1 MEDHPITRHPALA
14 AALFAAAIYVGCAV
28 SPPALMDDVD
38 AVQAQIARNMLESG
52 DWVTARLNGI
62 AYLEKAPGPYWMMAA
77 SYAFFGVRDWA
88 ARLPF
93 ALSAIALAFLTA
105 RFGAWAF
112 SHQTGLYAGL
122 ATTACAGLWLF
133 TRIAIPDVTLTLT
146 IALAMWA
153 FLRTE
158 EGDRGW
164 WTWLMWA
171 AMGVGFLLKGLIA
184 LVFPLSAAGLYLLLT
199 GQLFTRSIYARFRVF
214 SGVALVAAICL
225 PWVALAMLRNPP
237 LFDFTMHSGPGEYHG
252 FFWFFFFNEHLFR
265 FLNMRWPRDYNTV
278 PRHLFWLLHLA
289 WLFPWSVYLPQA
301 LRSLPTRTP
310 RDRAARTRL
319 LAWCWAGFLLV
330 FFTLSTTQE
339 YYSMPAYPALAL
351 LIGDALTRES
361 RWLNI
366 GTRVLAVITS
376 ILAAAL
382 GLILFGVRNIPT
394 PGDISQALTSNP
406 DAYTLSLGHMQD
418 LTLPAFAYLRT
429 PLLIAALAFFVG
441 AIAAWRFRGERLAL
455 GLAAMMVLFTQ
466 AARLALV
473 GFDPYLSSRPLA
485 EALLRAPAGD
495 VILDNQYYTFSSV
508 FFYAHERLRN
518 RALLLNG
525 RVNNLEY
532 GSYAPGA
539 PNVFLND
546 RDLAARWV
554 DPTRKYLFIE
564 GPQLGRIAN
573 LVGRENLH
581 IVKESGGKLLLTN
594 QPFVK
599 TENTQT
605 GWFLPL

>member
-1 MEDHPITRHPALA
+1 MEDHPIARHPALA
-14 AALFAAAIYVGCAV
+14 ATLVAAAIYLGCV
-28 SPPALMDDVD
+28 ISPPALMDDVD
-38 AVQAQIARNMLESG
+38 AVQAQIARNMLDSG

-112 SHQTGLYAGL
+112 SHQTGFYAGL

-158 EGDRGW
+158 EGDQGPW
-164 WTWLMWA
+164 PWLMWA

-184 LVFPLSAAGLYLLLT
+184 LVFPLGAAGLYLLLT
-199 GQLFTRSIYARFRVF
+199 GQLFTRSIFARFRVF

-539 PNVFLND
+539 PRVFID
-546 RDLAARWV
+546 DHTLATRWAASS
-554 DPTRKYLFIE
+554 RCYLFLE

>member
-1 MEDHPITRHPALA
+1 MEDHPLTRRPALV
-14 AALFAAAIYVGCAV
+14 AALFAASIYLGCAI

-62 AYLEKAPGPYWMMAA
+62 AYLEKAPGPYWLMAA
-77 SYAFFGVRDWA
+77 SYTIFGVRDWA

-105 RFGAWAF
+105 SFGAWAF
-112 SHQTGLYAGL
+112 SRRAGLFAGL

-133 TRIAIPDVTLTLT
+133 TRIQIPDVTLTLT

-158 EGDRGW
+158 AGERGAW
-164 WTWLMWA
+164 PWLMWA
-171 AMGVGFLLKGLIA
+171 AMGAGFLLKGLIA
-184 LVFPLSAAGLYLLLT
+184 LVFPLAAAGLYLLLT
-199 GQLFTRSIYARFRVF
+199 RQLFTRNIFARFRVF
-214 SGVALVAAICL
+214 AGIAIVAAICL
-225 PWVALAMLRNPP
+225 PWVVLAMLSNPP

-289 WLFPWSVYLPQA
+289 WLFPWSVYLPEA
-301 LRSLPTRTP
+301 LRALPGRAP
-310 RDRAARTRL
+310 VDRAAKTRL
-319 LAWCWAGFLLV
+319 LAWCWAGFLLA

-339 YYSMPAYPALAL
+339 YYSMPCYPALAL
-351 LIGDALTRES
+351 LIGDALAHDS
-361 RWLNI
+361 RWI
-366 GTRVLAVITS
+366 HTGTRVLAVLTT
-376 ILAAAL
+376 ILAASL
-382 GLILFGVRNIPT
+382 GLIWFAVRGIPT
-394 PGDISQALTSNP
+394 PGDISRALSSNP

-418 LTLPAFAYLRT
+418 LTLSAFAYLRT
-429 PLLIAALAFFVG
+429 PLLVAVFAFAVG
-441 AIAAWRFRGERLAL
+441 AIAAWRFHGVRLAL

-473 GFDPYLSSRPLA
+473 SFDPYLSSRPLA

-508 FFYAHERLRN
+508 FFYAHDRLSN
-518 RALLLNG
+518 GALLLNG

-539 PNVFLND
+539 RQVFIND
-546 RDLAARWV
+546 GDFAARWNA
-554 DPTRKYLFIE
+554 PGRAYLFLE
-564 GPQLGRIAN
+564 APQLDRIGK
-573 LVGRENLH
+573 LVGRDRLH
-581 IVKESGGKLLLTN
+581 TVKEVGGKLLLTN
-594 QPFVK
+594 LALA
-599 TENTQT
+599 TN
-605 GWFLPL
+605 

>member
-1 MEDHPITRHPALA
+1 MEDHPLTRRPALIAALA
-14 AALFAAAIYVGCAV
+14 AAFIYLGCAI

-38 AVQAQIARNMLESG
+38 AVQAQIARNMLDSG

-77 SYAFFGVRDWA
+77 SYSLFGVRDWA

-112 SHQTGLYAGL
+112 SERAGLYAGL
-122 ATTACAGLWLF
+122 AATACAGLWLF
-133 TRIAIPDVTLTLT
+133 TRIQIPDVTLTLT

-158 EGDRGW
+158 DGASGPW
-164 WTWLMWA
+164 PWIMWA
-171 AMGVGFLLKGLIA
+171 SMGTGFLLKGLIA
-184 LVFPLSAAGLYLLLT
+184 LVFPLAAAMLYLLLT
-199 GQLFTRSIYARFRVF
+199 RQLFARNIFAHFRVF
-214 SGVALVAAICL
+214 AGIALLAAICL
-225 PWVALAMLRNPP
+225 PWIVLAMFRNPP

-289 WLFPWSVYLPQA
+289 WLFPWSVYLPEA
-301 LRSLPTRTP
+301 LRSLPTRAP
-310 RDRAARTRL
+310 LDRAAKTRL

-351 LIGDALTRES
+351 LIGDALTRDS
-361 RWLNI
+361 RWI
-366 GTRVLAVITS
+366 RTGTRVLAIVTTVLS
-376 ILAAAL
+376 AAL
-382 GLILFGVRNIPT
+382 ALLWFAVRDIPT
-394 PGDISQALTSNP
+394 PGDISRALTSNP

-418 LTLPAFAYLRT
+418 LTLAAFAYLRA
-429 PLLIAALAFFVG
+429 PLLLASLAFLTG
-441 AIAAWRFRGERLAL
+441 AIAAWRFRGPRLAL
-455 GLAAMMVLFTQ
+455 GLAAMMILFTQ

-473 GFDPYLSSRPLA
+473 TFDPYLSSRPLA
-485 EALLRAPAGD
+485 EALLRAPAGE

-508 FFYAHERLRN
+508 FFYAHDRIRN

-539 PNVFLND
+539 HNVFLND
-546 RDLAARWV
+546 HELAARWAAS
-554 DPTRKYLFIE
+554 TRTYLFLE
-564 GPQLGRIAN
+564 APQLDRIAK
-573 LVGRENLH
+573 LVGREQLFT
-581 IVKESGGKLLLTN
+581 VYEAGGKLLVTN
-594 QPFVK
+594 EPPA
-599 TENTQT
+599 
-605 GWFLPL
+605 LR